1 MSSQVEKINSFYE
14 EAKLDSKDV
23 WISQVSANHIVLV
36 VRQRNLT
43 IFNFEKRKA
52 SYTIDLKQ
60 SKHIIEIAKHQKGLY
75 VLFADE
81 DGESKLGLS

>member
-1 MSSQVEKINSFYE
+1 MNLQVERINSFNE

-43 IFNFEKRKA
+43 IFNFEKEKRKE
-52 SYTIDLKQ
+52 SFTIDLK
-60 SKHIIEIAKHQKGLY
+60 
-75 VLFADE
+75 
-81 DGESKLGLS
+81 